1 MRATRYD
8 RYRRAQ
14 NADHFAHNSPFSAFF
29 AEVVCTL
36 GMTPPRTAI
45 SPPPKG
51 VCTTSMESTARPAG
65 PGCGTRGLRCPW
77 AAAGPGRA
85 SHSDTSAAGAEGAG
99 GPGCGAHGRRRGL
112 AELRDDAPS
121 HAQRHKHRRYGGCRR
136 ARRARLR
143 CPWAGRGLAGLRDD
157 APIRICHRAPLGREA
172 GDPGGGTH
180 AVGPGRASHSDTS
193 AAGVEGAGGHGGPGR
208 ASRSTTPSRRLAC
221 GDLAG
226 GRARRHPE
234 HQRHHKQDHQ
244 PSSPPP
250 TGTPSSPA
258 PARTHAHAPTHHPGA
273 TKPPGP
279 IGAGRQWR

>member
-77 AAAGPGRA
+77 AAARPGRA
-85 SHSDTSAAGAEGAG
+85 S
-99 GPGCGAHGRRRGL
+99 RRRTQPHTATQAPPVRRVPEGTEGTG
-112 AELRDDAPS
+112 ALRADT
-121 HAQRHKHRRYGGCRR
+121 
-136 ARRARLR
+136 
-143 CPWAGRGLAGLRDD
+143 
-157 APIRICHRAPLGREA
+157 PIRICHRAPLGREA
-172 GDPGGGTH
+172 GYPGGGTH

-193 AAGVEGAGGHGGPGR
+193 AAGMEGADRTRGLRCQAAGPVGGGRAWPGFETTHPATHSDTSAAGAEGAGGHGGPGGGARGRRRGLAGLRDDAPSHTQRHKRRRCGGCRRARLRGPWAAAGPGR
-208 ASRSTTPSRRLAC
+208 ASRRRAERSSRR
-221 GDLAG
+221 GRLAG
-226 GRARRHPE
+226 G
-234 HQRHHKQDHQ
+234 
-244 PSSPPP
+244 PPP

-258 PARTHAHAPTHHPGA
+258 
-273 TKPPGP
+273 
-279 IGAGRQWR
+279 

>member
-8 RYRRAQ
+8 RYRCVQ

-45 SPPPKG
+45 SPPPKR

-77 AAAGPGRA
+77 AAAGPGQA
-85 SHSDTSAAGAEGAG
+85 S
-99 GPGCGAHGRRRGL
+99 RRR
-112 AELRDDAPS
+112 AQPRTATQAPPVW
-121 HAQRHKHRRYGGCRR
+121 RVPEGTEGT
-136 ARRARLR
+136 
-143 CPWAGRGLAGLRDD
+143 GGLRAD

-172 GDPGGGTH
+172 GYPGGGTH

-193 AAGVEGAGGHGGPGR
+193 AAGVEGAGGHGGPGCGARGRRRGLAGLRDDAPSHTQRHKRRRCGGCRRARLRGPWAAAGPGR
-208 ASRSTTPSRRLAC
+208 ASRRRAERSSRR
-221 GDLAG
+221 GRLAG
-226 GRARRHPE
+226 G
-234 HQRHHKQDHQ
+234 
-244 PSSPPP
+244 PPP

-258 PARTHAHAPTHHPGA
+258 
-273 TKPPGP
+273 
-279 IGAGRQWR
+279 